1 MPYASVM
8 ASVRVRCVRCVAVV
22 VWSVLVARRPSI
34 GIARRPSIATP
45 TRHAMINKA
54 LQYVCIKTDLVTT
67 SVTNMLDDTVDT
79 GRHLSTDGTD
89 ETPQRASL

>member
-8 ASVRVRCVRCVAVV
+8 ASVRVRCAWCVAVV

-34 GIARRPSIATP
+34 GIARRPSTATP

-54 LQYVCIKTDLVTT
+54 LQYVCLHK
-67 SVTNMLDDTVDT
+67 N
-79 GRHLSTDGTD
+79 
-89 ETPQRASL
+89 